1 MIGGGEHMK
10 IVKYE
15 EEPVYD
21 NETEKIFV
29 WRCWT
34 VSRNLQALLLQKKK
48 NLKKTDYE
56 TISFKQHA
64 LLKVR
69 FAS

>member
-1 MIGGGEHMK
+1 MIGGGEHRK
-10 IVKYE
+10 IVNYE

-34 VSRNLQALLLQKKK
+34 VSRNPLLLQKKK
-48 NLKKTDYE
+48 NLKKTGYE
-56 TISFKQHA
+56 TISFTQHA